1 MIASRD
7 ARRPSRWL
15 DRTMYSA
22 ERFGRTIWRINS
34 MTKTSRFGR
43 ASLFAAAAAGLLGFL
58 AGGATWARP
67 ADAHPAAAR
76 TAAAPAHVAAARA
89 AAAPALD
96 FSQTLPPGQPS
107 AAIADTEY
115 STRLYG

>member
-43 ASLFAAAAAGLLGFL
+43 ASLYAVAAAGLLGFL

-67 ADAHPAAAR
+67 AAAQPAAAR
-76 TAAAPAHVAAARA
+76 AAAPRAHVAAARA
-89 AAAPALD
+89 AAPSALD
-96 FSQTLPPGQPS
+96 FQSTLPPGQPR
-107 AAIADTEY
+107 AAIA
-115 STRLYG
+115 